1 MNTACNHFN
10 LIEINSTFQNDID
23 DLCQKI
29 ESLQVR
35 DEWTHLLNM
44 LSKIS
49 NSTVTKEELQA
60 TNKLYLSRI
69 RFDSYQKLQDRI
81 NYIKHML
88 ESSLISNDLPHI
100 IQCSYNA
107 YSNIYKIIQPLRDR
121 SR

>member
-10 LIEINSTFQNDID
+10 LLEINSSTKDDIT

-60 TNKLYLSRI
+60 TNKLYLTKI

-88 ESSLISNDLPHI
+88 ESSLISNDLLHI

-107 YSNIYKIIQPLRDR
+107 YHNIYQIIQPLRDR
-121 SR
+121 SK